1 MSKICRKC
9 KTGTMIEKET
19 AQDLTVK
26 GVSLRVTGLRHF
38 ECEACAAQVE
48 TPAQIDYNAEL
59 IRMALAAK
67 RTENRDP
74 KLLTSSQIKKLRL
87 DLGLTQKQA
96 SKVFGGGP
104 TAFAK
109 YEADDVVQSAAM
121 DNLLRVAAAVPEA
134 ARWLAARANE
144 SIAAPKQITEAR
156 LADLAVLARFIT
168 HTTARRHRTTDI
180 FAEDRST
187 KFGKFKLSNGVSLS
201 SCNDKDFADAA

>member
-26 GVSLRVTGLRHF
+26 GVSLHVTGLRHF
-38 ECEACAAQVE
+38 ECVACAAQVE
-48 TPAQIDYNAEL
+48 TPPQIDYNAGL
-59 IRMALAAK
+59 IRLVLAQK
-67 RTENRDP
+67 RAETRDP

-87 DLGLTQKQA
+87 EWSFTQKQA

-144 SIAAPKQITEAR
+144 IIEPQHSADAR
-156 LADLAVLARFIT
+156 LADLTELARHMFQ
-168 HTTARRHRTTDI
+168 TAIRKP
-180 FAEDRST
+180 RST
-187 KFGKFKLSNGVSLS
+187 DMFAVDNGVKLGRFVMEDNRPSS
-201 SCNDKDFADAA
+201 SCNDKEFANAA